1 MLWTVA
7 KVTKEDFLH
16 FARQHT
22 PQQTH
27 QVMLL
32 QALCH
37 PEKKMFHKQL
47 HIVSIKMEK
56 GQVK

>member
-1 MLWTVA
+1 MLWTVT
-7 KVTKEDFLH
+7 KVIKEDFLH

-37 PEKKMFHKQL
+37 PEKKKKFNK
-47 HIVSIKMEK
+47 
-56 GQVK
+56 

>member
-1 MLWTVA
+1 MLWTVT
-7 KVTKEDFLH
+7 KVIKEDFLH

-37 PEKKMFHKQL
+37 PEKIYIFNK
-47 HIVSIKMEK
+47 
-56 GQVK
+56 

>member
-1 MLWTVA
+1 MLWTVT
-7 KVTKEDFLH
+7 KVIKEDFLH

-37 PEKKMFHKQL
+37 PEKNIYIQ
-47 HIVSIKMEK
+47 
-56 GQVK
+56 

>member
-1 MLWTVA
+1 MLWTVT
-7 KVTKEDFLH
+7 KVIKEDFLH

-37 PEKKMFHKQL
+37 PEKKIYIQ
-47 HIVSIKMEK
+47 
-56 GQVK
+56 